1 MKINANLY
9 RKELKLNRSSFIAW
23 SIAIFCVIYLGMAFF
38 PILMKGDMLKQVTA
52 FLENPY
58 MKSIVTA
65 FGQGIEAL
73 TNVLGFYGARNS
85 IFIMLLGSFFSMLL
99 AGRILAKEESEKTA
113 EFLVAKPVTRSEIAI
128 SKLAAFLT
136 YLVLLNTAILIAG
149 FTSLEIFKGES
160 RYSLGSF
167 FILTF
172 YSFLLMLTF
181 GALGFALSLFIK
193 RGRSM
198 SGLTIGIIVGGYF
211 LDALSKITPS
221 VDKIGYLSPF
231 KFVDTQVLRPGYG
244 LVRWRVLYFLGLS
257 AVLII
262 LSVAKYRKKDI
273 LI

>member
-9 RKELKLNRSSFIAW
+9 CKELRLNRASFIAW
-23 SIAIFCVIYLGMAFF
+23 SIAISIVIYLGMAFF

-58 MKSIVTA
+58 MKSIVSV
-65 FGQGIEAL
+65 FGHGVEAL

-85 IFIMLLGSFFSMLL
+85 IFIMLLGSFYSTLL
-99 AGRILAKEESEKTA
+99 AGRILAKEEGEKTA
-113 EFLVAKPVTRSEIAI
+113 EFLLAKPVTRSEIAV

-136 YLVLLNTAILIAG
+136 YLVFFNSVILVAG

-160 RYSLGSF
+160 LYSLGAF
-167 FILTF
+167 FTLTF

-181 GALGFALSLFIK
+181 GALGFALSLFMK

-198 SGLTIGIIVGGYF
+198 SGMTIGIIIGGYF
-211 LDALSKITPS
+211 LDVLSKITPS
-221 VDKIGYLSPF
+221 VDKIGYFSPF
-231 KFVDTQVLRPGYG
+231 KFVDTQVLRPDYG
-244 LVRWRVLYFLGLS
+244 LVWWRLLYFVGLS

-262 LSVAKYRKKDI
+262 LSIVKYRRKDI

>member
-1 MKINANLY
+1 MRINTNLY

-23 SIAIFCVIYLGMAFF
+23 SIAISCFIYLGMAFF

-65 FGQGIEAL
+65 FGQGVEAL
-73 TNVLGFYGARNS
+73 TNVLGFYGARNT
-85 IFIMLLGSFFSMLL
+85 IFIMLLGSFYSTLL
-99 AGRILAKEESEKTA
+99 AGRILAKEEREKTA
-113 EFLVAKPVTRSEIAI
+113 EFLIAKPITRPEIAV

-136 YLVLLNTAILIAG
+136 YLVLLNMVIFMAG

-160 RYSLGSF
+160 TYSLDAF
-167 FILTF
+167 LLLTF

-198 SGLTIGIIVGGYF
+198 SGMTIGVIVGGYF
-211 LDALSKITPS
+211 LDVLSKITPS
-221 VDKIGYLSPF
+221 ADKIGYISPF
-231 KFVDTQVLRPGYG
+231 KFVDTQILRPDYG
-244 LVRWRVLYFLGLS
+244 LAWWRLLYFLGLS
-257 AVLII
+257 TVLII
-262 LSVAKYRKKDI
+262 LAITKYRKKDI